1 MSRPPYYL
9 RGRFPKQGPPM
20 QSQQQQIITQRT
32 GTVVPSLSTQSR
44 ERKEIITVP
53 KEEYLKLFAF
63 LREKYGNVE
72 RRWNSFYDDAF
83 GKVAFLKSNQ
93 IIVLF
98 LSDATSKRVN
108 LFEVKIADI
117 ELAPKIDVP
126 REYYGYLRRHIDSC
140 AGGRSNTFRRGN
152 KFYTGD
158 GTLVAEILSPEKVR
172 IHTQIGSGLF
182 ARQTTKEV
190 NIADLKPERIVIP
203 RELLFITKKLF
214 GSYRRFDRR
223 VRMETANDNKTSL
236 ITSLNV
242 PEAAKAFFGKSTAGL
257 LEEEVNYLITCWA
270 GDIANTRRAR
280 TNKKSYSNEQ
290 TAAITYIQ
298 APSRQ
303 SQRSSLVETAAITVD
318 GEALTVQERLEV
330 ISRLGL
336 EIGKPDNI
344 KTSVK
349 QNFQAAHT
357 CKAPAQRSMAL
368 RRHELRKRH
377 DVDRALRREEEQNAP
392 LMEA

>member
-1 MSRPPYYL
+1 
-9 RGRFPKQGPPM
+9 
-20 QSQQQQIITQRT
+20 
-32 GTVVPSLSTQSR
+32 
-44 ERKEIITVP
+44 TVP

-126 REYYGYLRRHIDSC
+126 REYYGYLRRHIDGC

-158 GTLVAEILSPEKVR
+158 GILVAEILSPEKLR

-182 ARQTTKEV
+182 AKQTTKEV

-223 VRMETANDNKTSL
+223 VRMETANDNKASL

-257 LEEEVNYLITCWA
+257 LEEEVNYLITSWA

-280 TNKKSYSNEQ
+280 ATKKFYSNEPAMG
-290 TAAITYIQ
+290 TTYVQ
-298 APSRQ
+298 SPQRP
-303 SQRSSLVETAAITVD
+303 SQRTCLIETAAITVD
-318 GEALTVQERLEV
+318 GQALTVQERLEV

-336 EIGKPDNI
+336 EIEEPAYLNAA
-344 KTSVK
+344 TQ
-349 QNFQAAHT
+349 QNFQLAYT
-357 CKAPAQRSMAL
+357 CNAPAQRHLAL

-377 DVDRALRREEEQNAP
+377 DVDTALRREEEQYAP
-392 LMEA
+392 VTEV